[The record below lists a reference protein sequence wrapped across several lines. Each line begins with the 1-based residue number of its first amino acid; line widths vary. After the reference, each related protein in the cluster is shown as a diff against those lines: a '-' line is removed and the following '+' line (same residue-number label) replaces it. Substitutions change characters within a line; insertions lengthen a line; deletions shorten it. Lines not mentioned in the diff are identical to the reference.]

1 MNRSEARRCGMVI
14 PDVLAGLSKRWI
26 LLGIVAFVTTGSV
39 IAQSA
44 ELQQKLAAVKQAAAE
59 NKQKL
64 QQYQWI
70 ETQQL
75 ILKGDTKPSSQSLC
89 RYNADGTIQKTALG
103 PPPPPPSGGRL
114 KQHVIANKTAE
125 MKDYMQDVK
134 VLLSMYV
141 PPNPQKMQQ
150 SFQDGKVSL
159 NPVGGAVNLIFK
171 DYAQLGDQMTLT
183 FDTTEKKI
191 TTLNINTYMGEAK
204 DAVTLQVHM
213 ASLPNG
219 INYSQQT
226 VLNATAKQLVVTTT
240 SSDFELLGH

>member
-1 MNRSEARRCGMVI
+1 MNRSEARRCGTVI
-14 PDVLAGLSKRWI
+14 PDVLAALSKRWI
-26 LLGIVAFVTTGSV
+26 LLGIVAFVTTGPV

-75 ILKGDTKPSSQSLC
+75 TLKGDPKPSSQSLC

-103 PPPPPPSGGRL
+103 PPPAPPSGGRL

-171 DYAQLGDQMTLT
+171 DYAQPGDQMTLT

-204 DAVTLQVHM
+204 DAVTLQVQM
-213 ASLPNG
+213 ATLPNG

-226 VLNATAKQLVVTTT
+226 VLNATAKQLAVTTT
-240 SSDFELLGH
+240 SSAFELLSR